1 MDTNTRTR
9 TVTQM
14 VTRTDIRA
22 GAWSD
27 AVGSGPGSAAVEA
40 VPLPLPL
47 PFDDGADDV
56 IPFVLTAA
64 AHREVLGRDVPPLV
78 VVAQVAAAPDGR
90 MGPEAGTSA
99 DPETVTETEAE
110 AEAVPASDTRRA
122 QARALLRSGMPVA
135 TIAAA
140 LDVASA
146 DVERWTHD
154 LGDELA
160 RRRRGVAARRRAAS
174 AVTVQPGP
182 LLLPSRSIGDEGR
195 LLPGLAYAIAE
206 VDDSG
211 VALVHDDVE
220 AVAVLLGALRARLD
234 LPAGRIR
241 VAVRLAPDVPADR
254 TRESLAERLGV
265 EAPSIIVG
273 RASADASRGL
283 ELRVDVRDANA
294 AHLVHAWR
302 EGRQL
307 DLAVGSA

>member
-1 MDTNTRTR
+1 MRTEAQTEAR
-9 TVTQM
+9 TEA
-14 VTRTDIRA
+14 RP

-27 AVGSGPGSAAVEA
+27 AVGRGPGGGVAQA
-40 VPLPLPL
+40 VPIALPLPL
-47 PFDDGADDV
+47 PFDDGADDAV
-56 IPFVLTAA
+56 PFVLTAA
-64 AHREVLGRDVPPLV
+64 AHREVLGREVPPLV
-78 VVAQVAAAPDGR
+78 VVARDAAGPVPR
-90 MGPEAGTSA
+90 VGPEAETSA
-99 DPETVTETEAE
+99 AETEQ
-110 AEAVPASDTRRA
+110 ASDTRRV

-140 LDVASA
+140 LDVADA

-160 RRRRGVAARRRAAS
+160 RRRRRVAARHRSVS
-174 AVTVQPGP
+174 AVVVQTRPQQ
-182 LLLPSRSIGDEGR
+182 LSTRSSGDQAR

-206 VDDSG
+206 VEDSG

-220 AVAVLLGALRARLD
+220 VVAVLLDALRAQVD

-254 TRESLAERLGV
+254 MRTSLAVRLGV

-273 RASADASRGL
+273 RAGADAPRAL
-283 ELRVDVRDANA
+283 ELRVDVRDATA
-294 AHLVHAWR
+294 AQLMRAWR

-307 DLAVGSA
+307 SMAVGSA

>member
-1 MDTNTRTR
+1 MRTEAQTEAR
-9 TVTQM
+9 TEA
-14 VTRTDIRA
+14 RP

-27 AVGSGPGSAAVEA
+27 AVGRGPGGAVAQA
-40 VPLPLPL
+40 VPIALPL
-47 PFDDGADDV
+47 PFDDGADDAV
-56 IPFVLTAA
+56 PFVLTAA
-64 AHREVLGRDVPPLV
+64 AHREVLGREVPPLV
-78 VVAQVAAAPDGR
+78 VVARDAAGPVPR
-90 MGPEAGTSA
+90 IGPEAESSA
-99 DPETVTETEAE
+99 AETEQ
-110 AEAVPASDTRRA
+110 ASDTRRV

-140 LDVASA
+140 LDVADA

-160 RRRRGVAARRRAAS
+160 RRRRRVAARHRAVS
-174 AVTVQPGP
+174 AVVVQTRPQQ
-182 LLLPSRSIGDEGR
+182 LSTRSIGDLAR

-220 AVAVLLGALRARLD
+220 VVAVLLDALRAQVD

-254 TRESLAERLGV
+254 MRTSLAVRLGV
-265 EAPSIIVG
+265 EAPSIILG
-273 RASADASRGL
+273 RAGADAARAL
-283 ELRVDVRDANA
+283 ELRVDVRDATA
-294 AHLVHAWR
+294 AHLVRAWR

-307 DLAVGSA
+307 DVAVGSA